1 MNILDLVVG
10 KPIKT
15 SDERAEQIGPAQGVP
30 IFGLDALS
38 SAAYGPEA
46 ALSLLIPL
54 GLLGVRYIIPI
65 SAAIIA
71 LLLIV
76 YFSYRQTIAAY
87 PSGGGSYTVAR
98 FNLGAPAGL
107 LAAAALLADY
117 ILTAAV
123 GISAGVGALVSA
135 VPSLQPHTVA
145 LFVGILTV
153 ITILNL
159 RGVRDAGVAFMVP
172 TFLFVGTLL
181 ITIVAG
187 VLRALL
193 SGGHPAPAAPL
204 PPPPPMAEAVSYWLL
219 LKVFASGCRALTG
232 VEAVS
237 KDRKSTR

>member
-15 SDERAEQIGPAQGVP
+15 SDERAEQIGPAQGIP

-65 SAAIIA
+65 SAAIIT
-71 LLLIV
+71 LLVIV

-87 PSGGGSYTVAR
+87 PFGGGSYTVAR
-98 FNLGAPAGL
+98 FNLGARAGL

-135 VPSLQPHTVA
+135 VPSLLPHRSIPLVRLVNLLVVA
-145 LFVGILTV
+145 S
-153 ITILNL
+153 
-159 RGVRDAGVAFMVP
+159 DAAFMRK
-172 TFLFVGTLL
+172 TFLRMSGKNS
-181 ITIVAG
+181 
-187 VLRALL
+187 LRTF
-193 SGGHPAPAAPL
+193 APAVMTVCVAKFLADL
-204 PPPPPMAEAVSYWLL
+204 PKPRSGAE
-219 LKVFASGCRALTG
+219 
-232 VEAVS
+232 
-237 KDRKSTR
+237 